1 MIKIKLPI
9 NKLLCTLLVATLLA
23 GNNVT
28 AQVNPSHTIRL
39 KAGDITTSSNA
50 AAWFAASRDKRQTTK
65 EPVQALIQFNKLPDA
80 DQIQALKRNGITLF
94 DYLPDNAY
102 NAIID
107 YSANVDG
114 ALQNNIYNITETKP
128 EWKADD
134 FVWKQVRASAKPVEI
149 LVTVFPDVTAAQLSA
164 QIAARGGKVNNSPL
178 QRYGSY
184 RVTLAGNQVYNLAQW
199 YGIKYISPVTDIVPL
214 DLQSRP
220 AVKGNVAAASRNY
233 GGYELNGDSVTVG
246 VGDNCSGVLHADM
259 DGRITDFSPAP
270 LSHHGAHVNG
280 IIGASALVDPL
291 AVSMAPRVSLVDF
304 LYDLILPA
312 TGAMY
317 RDYNMTIT
325 NNSYTLIAGS
335 CEYCGT
341 YDSYSQFMDTMA
353 LEYTEVQHV
362 FASGNDG
369 GMTCGSFLRG
379 FATVGGGYQPS
390 KNTLV
395 VGSMT
400 DYLIQADDESRGP
413 VKDGRL
419 KPEMVAIGLGSYS
432 TIAEDKY
439 IWAAGTSMASPMVA
453 GGLAILTQHY
463 KRLNG
468 GVQPRADIMRAV
480 MLNGALDLGNPGPDF
495 SYGFGGMDI
504 SRSLK
509 ILDAGNYRTNTLSNG
524 DSQTVSVTIPPNTA
538 QVKVM
543 LLWNDFPGSALAAKE
558 LVNDLDVTVTD
569 PTGATHLPLVLDPTP
584 TNVNNIATEQRDRL
598 NNTEQVMITNPPAG
612 TYTISTKGYSIPK
625 GPQPYVVT
633 YDIIPKGLTLTYP
646 LGGEQLSD
654 KDSIRIFWNTI
665 SDGNRFTVQY
675 STDDGAAWTTLS
687 DTIPASIRYISF
699 MPSGINSGRCRV
711 RITRNNTTDA
721 AISQRFNI
729 NKQPVA
735 VLDTAQCPG
744 YVNIH
749 WSPIPNASKYYL
761 HKKAGQYLQL
771 CDSTTDTAYS
781 YSGMSLRIKS
791 YVAVQPVIDGAPGYR
806 SVAAITVANSGN
818 CTKSVSNGDLALE
831 RITSPSN
838 GRMYTSSQMT
848 SGTELKVLVKNL
860 YSSDCPGYTIAWQ
873 HNGGAW
879 TNAAGTTTLPA
890 NSAKEITIPGI
901 DFTSIGPHIIRVAI
915 HNLSATDRVATNDTL
930 TTTIVNIDNTPLNL
944 ATPFSDDFETMD
956 KVSVNHDTVGVSAN
970 GHWDFFTLNDTGRMR
985 SFVHADVTLAGV
997 RSVSLDQKLS
1007 SKNGSGNRFVGTFN
1021 LGGYDT
1027 SNAEVRVDFDYMLH
1041 GIPKSAAGNIISA
1054 RGNDTA
1060 GWQTLAG
1067 YNLGTYPGIL
1077 NHIKSV
1083 SLTDAIRKGKHNF
1096 STSAQLAICQNDTS
1110 LIATYNYG
1118 NGITIDN
1125 FKLYTVTNDASLM
1138 AVLSPAPSNC
1148 GLPASTPLTVRV
1160 TNGVNNVLRNVQVFY
1175 NFDGGPTFSGLIDSI
1190 KAKSS
1195 ADYTFAQELSVP
1207 IGATHTLNVWLR
1219 QPGDSY
1225 TDNDS
1230 ILNYKIRNSEI
1241 VTNFPYLEN
1250 FEQGD
1255 GGYFSDG
1262 FRNSWQYGAPASPK
1276 INKAASGTKAWKTN
1290 LTGRY
1295 NNLERSYLYSP
1306 CFDISQMDQPT
1317 LSFSAAMDIENC
1329 GNTLCDAAFV
1339 EYSFDGA
1346 VWTKLGES
1354 GKGTN
1359 WYDSTFEVW
1368 NSSGPGATRWH
1379 VVTTDIPQLGSGQ
1392 TTHLRFA
1399 LATDPGATYEGI
1411 AIDDIHIYDKART
1424 ILPAK
1429 GEETAAVTPSANAWN
1444 SVLLNEQLM
1453 GALQP
1458 GLTNVGNVRMTL
1470 YRQETI
1476 INPGATQFVMPRSYL
1491 IQSNQTIS
1499 DSIGVRLY
1507 LLDSELVAV
1516 QNAKNC
1522 PSCTPV
1528 SDAYSLGVT
1537 QYANS
1542 TMPGLE
1548 NKTLADD
1555 TGGVLNYYPA
1565 AKIKWVPYDKGYY
1578 GELKVNPLSEFWL
1591 NTGGPTNCFAANTDY
1606 LNFAAYRNGANVNAY
1621 WYSLID
1627 TAVASYYLQ
1636 RAEDSGA
1643 FETIKTIAA
1652 NGLNPGM
1659 YSIIDS
1665 VNITSDE
1672 HTYYYRLK
1680 WLMQGKET
1688 PYYSPVRKIMFN
1700 DSEAN
1705 TILLNARMA
1714 GKGAVGVNWTSYL
1727 DGVATRYVVERAIG
1741 TKAFAKISD
1750 KKSGRLYGKQYNI
1763 LDTDFGTLPS
1773 GTQIHYR
1780 LTAYLDDNTALV
1792 LPIRTVD
1799 WVDGNAIVNI
1809 YPNPTHDGAITINWN
1824 ANPGVQMQLTI
1835 TDAIGRMWHNQ
1846 TITANQWDNTTL
1858 LQTDRLPTGLYLI
1871 RMDIEGRKYVSKI
1884 VYE

>member
-9 NKLLCTLLVATLLA
+9 NKLFFILFASTLLA
-23 GNNVT
+23 GNIGI
-28 AQVNPSHTIRL
+28 AQVTPTHTIHL
-39 KAGDITTSSNA
+39 KAGDINTSANA
-50 AAWFAASRDKRQTTK
+50 TAWFAASREKRIGNK
-65 EPVQALIQFNKLPDA
+65 EPVQALIQFDKIPTA
-80 DQIQALKRNGITLF
+80 QQIQILKQNGITLY

-107 YSANVDG
+107 YSANVDA
-114 ALQNNIYNITETKP
+114 ALQTNIYSITETKP
-128 EWKADD
+128 EWKADY
-134 FVWKQVRASAKPVEI
+134 FVWKQVRANNKSVEI
-149 LVTVFPDVTAAQLSA
+149 LVTVYPGVSAEQLSEWV
-164 QIAARGGKVNNSPL
+164 AAWGGKVNISPL

-184 RVTLAGNQVYNLAQW
+184 RVTMAGNQVYNLAQW
-199 YGIKYISPVTDIVPL
+199 YGVRYISPVTDIVPL

-220 AVKGNVAAASRNY
+220 AVKGNVAVASRSY

-246 VGDNCSGVLHADM
+246 VGDNCSGIMHADM

-280 IIGASALVDPL
+280 IVGASALVDPL
-291 AVSMAPRVSLVDF
+291 AVSMAPRVALVDF

-325 NNSYTLIAGS
+325 NNSYTLVAAS

-353 LEYTEVQHV
+353 LEYPEVQHV

-439 IWAAGTSMASPMVA
+439 IWSAGTSMASPMVA

-468 GVQPRADIMRAV
+468 GAQPRADLMRAV

-509 ILDAGNYRTNTLSNG
+509 ILDAGNYRTNTIANG
-524 DSQTVSVTIPPNTA
+524 DSQKVTINIPPNTA

-558 LVNDLDVTVTD
+558 LVNDLDLKVTD
-569 PTGATHLPLVLDPTP
+569 PTGNTHLPLVLDPTP
-584 TNVNNIATEQRDRL
+584 TNVNNIATEQPDRL
-598 NNTEQVMITNPPAG
+598 NNAEQVMITKPAAG
-612 TYTISTKGYSIPK
+612 AYTITTKGYSIPK
-625 GPQPYVVT
+625 GPQPYVIA
-633 YDIIPKGLTLTYP
+633 YDIIPNGLTLTYP

-665 SDGNRFTVQY
+665 ADGNRFTVQY

-687 DTIPASIRYISF
+687 DTIPASVRYISF
-699 MPSGINSGRCRV
+699 MPSGINSGKCRV
-711 RITRNNTTDA
+711 RISRNNTPDV

-771 CDSTTDTAYS
+771 CDSTSDTAYS
-781 YSGMSLRIKS
+781 YSGMSLRNKS

-818 CTKSVSNGDLALE
+818 CTKSISNGDLALE
-831 RITSPSN
+831 KITAPTN
-838 GRMYTSSQMT
+838 GRMFTSNQLTGGSV
-848 SGTELKVLVKNL
+848 LKVLVKNL
-860 YSSDCPGYTIAWQ
+860 YSAPCPGYTVSWQ

-879 TNAAGTTTLPA
+879 TNVTGTTTLSP
-890 NSAKEITIPGI
+890 NSATEISILGI
-901 DFTSIGPHIIRVAI
+901 DFTPLGTHSVRVVV
-915 HNLSATDRVATNDTL
+915 HNLSATDRVTINDTL
-930 TTTIVNIDNTPLNL
+930 TATILHIDNAPLNL
-944 ATPFSDDFETMD
+944 ATPFTDDFETMG
-956 KVSVNHDTVGVSAN
+956 KVSAHHDSIGVAPN
-970 GHWDFFTLNDTGRMR
+970 GHWDFFTRNDSGRMR
-985 SFVHADVTLAGV
+985 SFVNADVTLAGS
-997 RSVSLDQKLS
+997 RSISLDEVQNLKE
-1007 SKNGSGNRFVGTFN
+1007 GSANRFVGTFN
-1021 LGGYDT
+1021 LSGYDT
-1027 SNAEVRVDFDYMLH
+1027 SNTEVRVDFDYMLH

-1054 RGNDTA
+1054 RGIDTA
-1060 GWQTLAG
+1060 LWQTLAG
-1067 YNLGTYPGIL
+1067 YDFNTYPGIL

-1083 SLTDAIRKGKHNF
+1083 SLTDALRKGNANF
-1096 STSAQLAICQNDTS
+1096 SASTQIAICQNDTS

-1118 NGITIDN
+1118 NGLTIDN
-1125 FKLYTVTNDASLM
+1125 FKLYTVTNDASLA
-1138 AVLSPAPSNC
+1138 AVVSPAPSNC
-1148 GLPASTPLTVRV
+1148 GLTGTTPLTIRV
-1160 TNGVNNVLRNVQVFY
+1160 SNGVNNTLRNIQVFY
-1175 NFDGGPTFSGLIDSI
+1175 NYDGGPTFNGTIDSI

-1195 ADYTFAQELSVP
+1195 VNYTFSQELSVP
-1207 IGATHTLNVWLR
+1207 IGAAHTLNVWIN

-1225 TDNDS
+1225 KANDS
-1230 ILNYKIRNSEI
+1230 ILSYKIRNSQI
-1241 VTNFPYLEN
+1241 ITSFPYLEN
-1250 FEQGD
+1250 FETGA
-1255 GGYFSDG
+1255 GGFYADG
-1262 FRNSWQYGAPASPK
+1262 FRNSWQYGTPASAK
-1276 INKAASGTKAWKTN
+1276 INKAASGKKAWKTN

-1295 NNLERSYLYSP
+1295 NNLERSFLYSP
-1306 CFDISQMDQPT
+1306 CFDISTMDNPT
-1317 LSFSAAMDIENC
+1317 VSFSAAFDIENC
-1329 GNTLCDAAFV
+1329 GKTLCDAGFV

-1346 VWTKLGES
+1346 TWTKLGRS
-1354 GKGTN
+1354 GQGTN

-1368 NSSGPGATRWH
+1368 NSSGPDATRWH
-1379 VVTTDIPQLGSGQ
+1379 VVTASIPQLGSGQ
-1392 TTHLRFA
+1392 TTRLRFA
-1399 LATDPGATYEGI
+1399 LSSDPGATFEGM
-1411 AIDDIHIYDKART
+1411 AIDDIHIFDKAKT
-1424 ILPAK
+1424 ILAATGAETVDLSPA
-1429 GEETAAVTPSANAWN
+1429 TNVWTPY
-1444 SVLLNEQLM
+1444 LLNDQVM

-1458 GLTNVGNVRMTL
+1458 GIANVGNVQMTL
-1470 YRQETI
+1470 YKQDTTV
-1476 INPGATQFVMPRSYL
+1476 NAGATQFVMPRSYL
-1491 IQSNQTIS
+1491 IRSNQTIT
-1499 DSIGVRLY
+1499 DSTVVRLY
-1507 LLDSELVAV
+1507 LLDSELQNV
-1516 QNAKNC
+1516 QNDKTC
-1522 PSCTPV
+1522 PSCTPIA
-1528 SDAYSLGVT
+1528 DAYSLGVT
-1537 QYANS
+1537 QFVNNATPGQENS
-1542 TMPGLE
+1542 SLV
-1548 NKTLADD
+1548 DD
-1555 TGGVLNYYPA
+1555 SLGIFNYYTA
-1565 AKIKWVPYDKGYY
+1565 NNIKWVPYDKGYY
-1578 GELKVNPLSEFWL
+1578 AELKINPLSELWF
-1591 NTGGPTNCFAANTDY
+1591 NNGGPTSNFPAAIDY
-1606 LNFAAYRNGANVNAY
+1606 LNFAAYRNDANVNTY

-1627 TAVASYYLQ
+1627 TAVATYYLQ

-1643 FETIKTIAA
+1643 FSTIKTIAA
-1652 NGLNPGM
+1652 NKLNPGL
-1659 YSIIDS
+1659 YAYTDSI
-1665 VNITSDE
+1665 NMTSDA
-1672 HTYYYRLK
+1672 HIYYYRLK

-1688 PYYSPVRKIMFN
+1688 PYYSPVRKIVYN
-1700 DSEAN
+1700 DVEAN
-1705 TILLNARMA
+1705 TIAFNARMT
-1714 GKGAVGVNWTSYL
+1714 GKGAIGVDWTSYI
-1727 DGVATRYVVERAIG
+1727 DGVATRYKVERAIG
-1741 TKAFAKISD
+1741 SKAFTKINEKTSTR
-1750 KKSGRLYGKQYNI
+1750 SYGKQYKI
-1763 LDTDFGTLPS
+1763 LDADFGTLPS

-1780 LTAYLDDNTALV
+1780 LTAYLDDNSELV

-1809 YPNPTHDGAITINWN
+1809 YPNPTHDGAITISWD
-1824 ANPGVQMQLTI
+1824 ANPGVQMQLNI
-1835 TDAIGRMWHNQ
+1835 TDAIGRSWHNQ
-1846 TITANQWDNTTL
+1846 IITATQWNNTTL
-1858 LQTDRLPTGLYLI
+1858 LQTPRLPSGLYLI
-1871 RMDIEGRKYVSKI
+1871 RMDIEGRKYVAKI